1 MSSLL
6 SEESLVNGN
15 PASSRSALQDVAD
28 RLNAE
33 ILQTREQL
41 QSALRAGKSSETVK
55 AELQHVS

>member
-41 QSALRAGKSSETVK
+41 QSALRAGKSS
-55 AELQHVS
+55 